1 MLLAAP
7 PGEGGSPDDTIRAVG
22 IMRRPAVGTRPK
34 ACSVAESIATMI
46 VFWAPKID

>member
-1 MLLAAP
+1 MAAALTN
-7 PGEGGSPDDTIRAVG
+7 TIRAVG
-22 IMRRPAVGTRPK
+22 IRRRPALVTRPK